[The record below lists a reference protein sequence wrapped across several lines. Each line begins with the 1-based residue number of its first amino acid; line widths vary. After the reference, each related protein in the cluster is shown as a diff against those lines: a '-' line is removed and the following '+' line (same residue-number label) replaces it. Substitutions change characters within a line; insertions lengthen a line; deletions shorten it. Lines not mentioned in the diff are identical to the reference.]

1 MLTPDFF
8 SMVNSTTMR
17 HIFIG
22 WLMSLLLITHV
33 ATAQN
38 DLNGRQKI
46 ESAKIAMIT
55 NRLNVTPDQAPQ
67 FWAIYNEYNTKKQEL
82 NRRIR
87 QLNNEPSRTSMNDNQ
102 LVNGLREV
110 NATKQK
116 LADLDEEYMP
126 RFLKVISPAQLAEL
140 YKTEQVFNQ
149 MLLKRL
155 NNQSN

>member
-1 MLTPDFF
+1 
-8 SMVNSTTMR
+8 MR
-17 HIFIG
+17 HLLIG

-55 NRLNVTPDQAPQ
+55 NRLNITPDQAPQ
-67 FWAIYNEYNTKKQEL
+67 FWAVYNEYNAKKQEL

-110 NATKQK
+110 NSTKQK

-155 NNQSN
+155 NNQAN